1 MNNLLQKLFYCLNER
16 HFSAEMYVIN
26 PDALFNTTGK
36 QRQFI
41 LSCCFIKCVFN
52 LFNEIKQNDY
62 GCDSIREIMIRT
74 SQMFLTSTS
83 LAIPSKWIKSL
94 IRDHIQFGTVT
105 IYMKGLCKN
114 LSTNISINNYKCS
127 LYNKLKKQT

>member
-41 LSCCFIKCVFN
+41 LSYVALLSVYLTFSTKLNKMIMVVI
-52 LFNEIKQNDY
+52 LF
-62 GCDSIREIMIRT
+62 
-74 SQMFLTSTS
+74 
-83 LAIPSKWIKSL
+83 
-94 IRDHIQFGTVT
+94 V
-105 IYMKGLCKN
+105 
-114 LSTNISINNYKCS
+114 
-127 LYNKLKKQT
+127 KL

>member
-1 MNNLLQKLFYCLNER
+1 MSGISLLKCMLSTLMHCLIQQESNGSSYC
-16 HFSAEMYVIN
+16 
-26 PDALFNTTGK
+26 
-36 QRQFI
+36 Q
-41 LSCCFIKCVFN
+41 CVFN

-105 IYMKGLCKN
+105 IYMKGLFKN

>member
-62 GCDSIREIMIRT
+62 GRT

-94 IRDHIQFGTVT
+94 IRDHI
-105 IYMKGLCKN
+105 YN
-114 LSTNISINNYKCS
+114 LVLSQYT
-127 LYNKLKKQT
+127 

>member
-26 PDALFNTTGK
+26 PDARALFNTTGK

-83 LAIPSKWIKSL
+83 LAVSSKWIKSL
-94 IRDHIQFGTVT
+94 IRDHI
-105 IYMKGLCKN
+105 YN
-114 LSTNISINNYKCS
+114 LVLSQYT
-127 LYNKLKKQT
+127 